1 MLHTNIGVNAAGHL
15 TFAGVDTT
23 ELAARFG
30 TPLYLLDEGRV
41 RARAREYVETMRECM
56 PEGSAP
62 LYAGK
67 ALSFAGIYRVV
78 CSEGMNIDVVSQGE
92 IATALA
98 AGADPARM
106 FFHGNNKTDA
116 EIAYAIA
123 HRIGH
128 FIVDGF
134 DELYAVDRA
143 AAEAGVVQRVL
154 LRLTPG
160 IDPHTFEAVNTG
172 MDCQFGVQ
180 MDRAMEFLSE
190 ALECEHLSVVGLHCH
205 IGSQVFDAQ
214 PFLDAADIMLSFMA
228 DALTL
233 RGFIPEY
240 LDLGG
245 GFGVRYTEDDPFV
258 DIPAEIRRIAERVRE
273 GVRAR
278 GLFEPAILLEP
289 GRSIVADAGMT
300 LYTVG
305 QVKPGTDGAK
315 NYVTVDGGMSDDP
328 RFALYGSRYTVYP
341 ASRMN
346 EERELVWTVAGRC
359 CESGDVVAENVA
371 LPAPR
376 RGDLLAV
383 AVTGAYN
390 FSMASNYNR
399 VCRPAL
405 VMLRGGEARVGV
417 RRETPEDIMARDV
430 LD

>member
-1 MLHTNIGVNAAGHL
+1 MLHTNIGVGAAGHL

-30 TPLYLLDEGRV
+30 TPLYLLDEDRV
-41 RARAREYVETMRECM
+41 RARCREYVETMRECM
-56 PEGSAP
+56 PEGSVP

-78 CSEGMNIDVVSQGE
+78 CSEGMSIDVVSQGE

-106 FFHGNNKTDA
+106 FFHGNAKTDA
-116 EIAYAIA
+116 EIAYAIKNKV
-123 HRIGH
+123 GH

-134 DELYAVDRA
+134 DELHAVDRA

-160 IDPHTFEAVNTG
+160 IDPHTFKAVNTG
-172 MDCQFGVQ
+172 MDCQFGVT
-180 MDRAMEFLSE
+180 MDRAMHFLSE

-214 PFLDAADIMLSFMA
+214 PFLDAADIMLGFMA
-228 DALTL
+228 DALTM
-233 RGFIPEY
+233 RGFIPEL

-245 GFGVRYTEDDPFV
+245 GFGVRYTEDDPHV
-258 DIPAEIRRIAERVRE
+258 DIPAEIRRIAAHVRE
-273 GVRAR
+273 GAAKR
-278 GLFEPAILLEP
+278 GLFEPAIMFEP

-300 LYTVG
+300 LYTVS
-305 QVKPGTDGAK
+305 QVKPGTGGAK
-315 NYVTVDGGMSDDP
+315 NYVNVD
-328 RFALYGSRYTVYP
+328 GSRYTVYP
-341 ASRMN
+341 ASRMSG
-346 EERELVWTVAGRC
+346 EKDFVCTVAGRC

-371 LPAPR
+371 LPSPR
-376 RGDLLAV
+376 RGDVLAV

-390 FSMASNYNR
+390 FSMAMNYNR

-417 RRETPEDIMARDV
+417 RRETPEDLISRDV
-430 LD
+430 IE

>member
-15 TFAGVDTT
+15 TFAGLDTT

-30 TPLYLLDEGRV
+30 TPLYLLDEDRV
-41 RARAREYVETMRECM
+41 RARCREYVETMRESM
-56 PEGSAP
+56 PEGSVP

-78 CSEGMNIDVVSQGE
+78 CSEGMSIDVVSQGE

-106 FFHGNNKTDA
+106 FFHGNAKTDA
-116 EIAYAIA
+116 EIAYAIKNKV
-123 HRIGH
+123 GH

-134 DELYAVDRA
+134 DELHAVDRA

-160 IDPHTFEAVNTG
+160 IDPHTFKAVNTG
-172 MDCQFGVQ
+172 MDCQFGVT
-180 MDRAMEFLSE
+180 MDRAMHFLSE

-214 PFLDAADIMLSFMA
+214 PFLDAADIMLGFMQ

-233 RGFIPEY
+233 RGFIPEL

-245 GFGVRYTEDDPFV
+245 GFGVRYTEDDPHV
-258 DIPAEIRRIAERVRE
+258 DIPAEIRRIAAHVRE
-273 GVRAR
+273 GAAKR
-278 GLFEPAILLEP
+278 GLFEPAIMFEP

-300 LYTVG
+300 LYTVS
-305 QVKPGTDGAK
+305 QVKPGTGGAK
-315 NYVTVDGGMSDDP
+315 NYVNVDGGMSDDP

-341 ASRMN
+341 ASRM
-346 EERELVWTVAGRC
+346 
-359 CESGDVVAENVA
+359 SGEK
-371 LPAPR
+371 
-376 RGDLLAV
+376 
-383 AVTGAYN
+383 TG
-390 FSMASNYNR
+390 
-399 VCRPAL
+399 
-405 VMLRGGEARVGV
+405 
-417 RRETPEDIMARDV
+417 
-430 LD
+430 

>member
-1 MLHTNIGVNAAGHL
+1 MLHTNIGVNAAGRL

-30 TPLYLLDEGRV
+30 TPLYLLDEDRV
-41 RARAREYVETMRECM
+41 RARAREYVQTMRECM
-56 PEGSAP
+56 PEGSVP

-116 EIAYAIA
+116 EIAYAIKNKV
-123 HRIGH
+123 GH

-134 DELYAVDRA
+134 DELCAVDRA
-143 AAEAGVVQRVL
+143 AAEAGVIQRVL

-160 IDPHTFEAVNTG
+160 IDPHTFKAVNTG

-180 MDRAMEFLSE
+180 MGDAMRFLSE

-214 PFLDAADIMLSFMA
+214 PFLDAADIMLGFMQ
-228 DALTL
+228 DALTM
-233 RGFIPEY
+233 RGFIPEL

-245 GFGVRYTEDDPFV
+245 GFGVRYTEADPHV
-258 DIPAEIRRIAERVRE
+258 DIPAEIRRIAAHVRE
-273 GVRAR
+273 GASKR
-278 GLFEPAILLEP
+278 GLFEPAIMLEP

-305 QVKPGTDGAK
+305 QVKPGTLGAK
-315 NYVTVDGGMSDDP
+315 SYVSVDGGMSDDP
-328 RFALYGSRYTVYP
+328 RFALYGARYTVYP
-341 ASRMN
+341 ASRMSG
-346 EERELVWTVAGRC
+346 EKDFVCTVAGRC

-371 LPAPR
+371 LPSPR

-417 RRETPEDIMARDV
+417 RRETPEDLISRDV
-430 LD
+430 IE

>member
-30 TPLYLLDEGRV
+30 TPLYLLDEDRV

-56 PEGSAP
+56 PEGSVP

-123 HRIGH
+123 HKVGH

-180 MDRAMEFLSE
+180 MGDAMRFLSE

-214 PFLDAADIMLSFMA
+214 PFLDAADIMLGFMQ
-228 DALTL
+228 DALTM
-233 RGFIPEY
+233 RGFIPEL

-245 GFGVRYTEDDPFV
+245 GFGVRYTEDDPHV
-258 DIPAEIRRIAERVRE
+258 DIPAEIRRIAAHVRE
-273 GVRAR
+273 GASKR
-278 GLFEPAILLEP
+278 GLFEPAIMLEP

-305 QVKPGTDGAK
+305 QVKPGTLGAK
-315 NYVTVDGGMSDDP
+315 SYVSVDGGMSDDP

-346 EERELVWTVAGRC
+346 EEKDFVCTVAGRC

-371 LPAPR
+371 LPSPR

-417 RRETPEDIMARDV
+417 RRETPEDLISRDV
-430 LD
+430 IE